1 MDEIKKTG
9 EVESRVL
16 TLRGQQVLIDR
27 DVAELYGVTTRDINK
42 AVRNNP
48 DKFPDG
54 YMFEL
59 QRAEK
64 QELVENFHRFDTMKF
79 STVNPHAFTEKGLY
93 MLATVL
99 HSPLATEVTFAIIE
113 TFTKLRMVARAI
125 DDANKAAEAGNMPTE
140 AETSKIQEMATD
152 VFKNPLPLRVQ
163 SFTATINLGVIK
175 ISAEISRKPKE

>member
-27 DVAELYGVTTRDINK
+27 DVAELYGVTTKEVNQ

-48 DKFPDG
+48 DKFPED
-54 YMFEL
+54 YMFGL

-64 QELVENFHRFDTMKF
+64 QELVKKIDRFETLKH
-79 STVNPHAFTEKGLY
+79 SAVNPRAFTEKGMY
-93 MLATVL
+93 MLATIL
-99 HSPLATEVTFAIIE
+99 RSPMATEVTFAIIE
-113 TFTKLRMVARAI
+113 TFAKLRMVARAI
-125 DDANKAAEAGNMPTE
+125 DTANREAEAGKMPTE
-140 AETSKIQEMATD
+140 AETSKIQAMATD

-163 SFTATINLGVIK
+163 SFTATINLGIIK